1 MKKLILLIL
10 ITPLLDSC
18 TNQTNS
24 KHNNAVSTAHPIAT
38 ETAIEI
44 YKKGGNAAD
53 AAVAAAFILSVAEP
67 SMSGIGGRLQAI
79 IYHPNKG
86 INGIDASTQVPKNF
100 KENNNER
107 DGYGTIG
114 IPGVV
119 AGLLKLHNEYGILPL
134 EELISPAIKL
144 AEDGLYLLPGEVE
157 RQTMALQSLLKFEGS
172 KATFLKNDLTNYSS
186 QELFKQP
193 NLAKVL
199 HAIKERGFDGF
210 YKGEIA
216 EEIVR
221 DNLENGGYLTIEDL
235 ATYKAENSK
244 IVTGTYKGHRV
255 YSLYLPSYGAIT
267 INLLQIL
274 DFFDLNL
281 NAPFTEINI
290 ISKAISKSYEMRQYQ
305 RDSLEKIL
313 SKEFA
318 LKIADEIK
326 KDKPISNKLNLEEPE
341 IHNSTLGHTSHLTT
355 ADENGMVISLT
366 QTIGPNMGSK
376 VASRNLG
383 FLYAVTMGGYLGKYK
398 PGDRANSHIS
408 PTLLLNENNE
418 LVMAIG
424 AAGGS
429 RIVTAITEVVKNY
442 LDLNLTIEES
452 VARSRVYP
460 QVDTLWIE
468 AHKGIII
475 DSKLLDSLSQAK
487 IKFKLQN
494 SKGFFGRINAITLEK
509 NGKNWKATTDPDWE
523 GKSGIY
529 PE

>member
-1 MKKLILLIL
+1 MKKLILLLL

-18 TNQTNS
+18 ANQTNS
-24 KHNNAVSTAHPIAT
+24 KNNNAVSTAHPIAT
-38 ETAIEI
+38 ETAIEV
-44 YKKGGNAAD
+44 YQKGGNAAD

-67 SMSGIGGRLQAI
+67 SMSGLGGRLQAI
-79 IYHPNKG
+79 IYHPKKG

-100 KENNNER
+100 KENNTER
-107 DGYGTIG
+107 DGYKTIG

-119 AGLLKLHNEYGILPL
+119 AGLLRLHNEYGVLPL
-134 EELISPAIKL
+134 EELITPAIRL

-157 RQTMALQSLLKFEGS
+157 RQSMARQTLLKYEGS
-172 KATFLKNDLTNYSS
+172 KAIFLKNDLTNYSS
-186 QELFKQP
+186 KELFKQP
-193 NLAKVL
+193 KLAKVL
-199 HAIKERGFDGF
+199 HSIKERGVDGF

-221 DNLENGGYLTIEDL
+221 DNQENDGYLTIEDL
-235 ATYKAENSK
+235 ATYQAQNSK
-244 IVTGTYKGHRV
+244 IVTGTYKGHKV

-274 DFFDLNL
+274 DFFDLSL
-281 NAPFTEINI
+281 TAPLEEMMIT
-290 ISKAISKSYEMRQYQ
+290 SKAISKSYEMRQHQ

-326 KDKPISNKLNLEEPE
+326 KNLPISNKLNLEEPE
-341 IHNSTLGHTSHLTT
+341 VHNSTIGHTSHLTT
-355 ADENGMVISLT
+355 ADKNGMVISLT

-376 VASRNLG
+376 VASENLG
-383 FLYAVTMGGYLGKYK
+383 FLYAVTMGGYLGKYE

-408 PTLLLNENNE
+408 PTLLLNENEE
-418 LVMAIG
+418 LIMAIG

-429 RIVTAITEVVKNY
+429 RIVTAITEVIKNH

-452 VARSRVYP
+452 IARSRIYP

-468 AHKGIII
+468 AHEGIVI
-475 DSKLLDSLSQAK
+475 DSILLDSLSHSK
-487 IKFKLQN
+487 IKFKLQQ
-494 SKGFFGRINAITLEK
+494 SKGIFGRINAITLEK

-523 GKSGIY
+523 GKSSTF